1 MARAPFCIVERK
13 TAAGRVFLAR
23 FYDSDEKIIKSKT
36 FPEARSAAA
45 SARKAAPS
53 GASFSQTPT
62 SMTRCILN
70 KHLAPHLKGKR
81 FLDLDADFMESRVL
95 SLSASA

>member
-1 MARAPFCIVERK
+1 MGRAPFCIVERK

-23 FYDSDEKIIKSKT
+23 FYDSDGKIIKSKT

-45 SARKAAPS
+45 AVRKAAPS
-53 GASFSQTPT
+53 GASFFQAPT
-62 SMTRCILN
+62 SITRCILN
-70 KHLAPHLKGKR
+70 KHLASHSNGKAILR
-81 FLDLDADFMESRVL
+81 PRCDFMESRVL